1 MNINRTDD
9 GNTVTLTLE
18 GWLDTQAAPDL
29 EAALNDIGDGFSS
42 MVIDCANLEYISSSG
57 IRQIVAAHKQK
68 PVPEGLSPNIIG
80 PASISI
86 PNKQF
91 PSWYSLMPVI
101 GNRCLKFL
109 KKHSYCSL
117 AKTGST
123 NDR

>member
-57 IRQIVAAHKQK
+57 IRQIVAAHKQMNGNCTLK
-68 PVPEGLSPNIIG
+68 NVSSEIMNVFKMIGLTKRIKIE
-80 PASISI
+80 
-86 PNKQF
+86 
-91 PSWYSLMPVI
+91 
-101 GNRCLKFL
+101 
-109 KKHSYCSL
+109 
-117 AKTGST
+117 
-123 NDR
+123 